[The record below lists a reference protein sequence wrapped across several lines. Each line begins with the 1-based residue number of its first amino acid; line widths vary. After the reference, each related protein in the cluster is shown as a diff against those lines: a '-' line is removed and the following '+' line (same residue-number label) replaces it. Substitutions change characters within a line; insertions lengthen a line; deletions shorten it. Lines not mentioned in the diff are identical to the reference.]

1 MRFFYILS
9 LLVGV
14 ALAGTA
20 VFMAQAYVAKSQ
32 AALIAERKMREDRGP
47 MTELLVAK
55 RDLPFGTEITAADVL
70 RMPWPQAMLPQ
81 TAFKDTQTLF
91 PTDGPKTRSALQ
103 AMVKFEPILSEK
115 VSAPGEDAGIAARLS
130 VGMRAFTIKVDLRS
144 GVSGLLRPG
153 DRVDVYWTGSANGA
167 EFTKLIEPGV
177 RLVAIDQSIKDE
189 PNGKGGIAKT
199 VTVEITPQ
207 QVAAFTQAQSTG
219 QLTLSL
225 VGVSDD
231 SLAIVRDVDQKSLL
245 GLTEPEAEIF
255 TPAPKICTIRQR
267 NGATVTEVPIPC
279 PQ

>member
-1 MRFFYILS
+1 
-9 LLVGV
+9 
-14 ALAGTA
+14 
-20 VFMAQAYVAKSQ
+20 
-32 AALIAERKMREDRGP
+32 
-47 MTELLVAK
+47 
-55 RDLPFGTEITAADVL
+55 
-70 RMPWPQAMLPQ
+70 
-81 TAFKDTQTLF
+81 
-91 PTDGPKTRSALQ
+91 
-103 AMVKFEPILSEK
+103 
-115 VSAPGEDAGIAARLS
+115 
-130 VGMRAFTIKVDLRS
+130 MRAFTIKVDLRS